1 MLLFVRIQDRHLD
14 DRWLFPVIIQA
25 SKQVDSDNNHAEKS
39 RAVEMQNP
47 TNWVAQHPQKPIK
60 TNCKISCEVLD
71 ESDQA

>member
-47 TNWVAQHPQKPIK
+47 TNWVA
-60 TNCKISCEVLD
+60 
-71 ESDQA
+71 